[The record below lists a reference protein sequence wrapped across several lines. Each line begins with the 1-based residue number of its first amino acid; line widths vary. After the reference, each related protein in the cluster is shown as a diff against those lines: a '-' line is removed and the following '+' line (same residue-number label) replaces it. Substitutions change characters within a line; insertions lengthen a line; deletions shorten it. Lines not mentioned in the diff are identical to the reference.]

1 VIPTELRALWRQ
13 RIEVL
18 ATNVASGSREHREIA
33 HAAALIRQ
41 DYHDRFLVELLQN
54 ANDQALV
61 GSVYDST
68 VVICRSERL
77 LAVSNGGQAVT
88 ARNLERLSSLAD
100 SDKTGVLV
108 GNKGVGFKAVYQV
121 TDTPEIY
128 SASAAYS
135 GNVFT
140 DFGVGIAL
148 EQHPFEQQVLLD
160 AVEDDVAAFFREN
173 IGLAQALAGR
183 GIENPVE
190 AVRSELARVAGFKF
204 PLPRDAHDLAV
215 RLNELRIPDDE
226 RESIRT
232 LVVLP
237 IRDQKA
243 SDDVSRAIDRLVGGT
258 KVGESG
264 QAELALLFL
273 AGVSKI
279 VVLDHARGAQW
290 SFSRAIRA
298 GTPSETTI
306 TVTAAAGTERS
317 NCFWLLQRDALAG
330 AAPTVELRR
339 QIVGAALREF
349 GLEAWSNDDP
359 LPVTIALPMPGIDGA
374 SALGPPGRFCL
385 GLPTQQAT
393 GLPLHVDARFFAT
406 ISRTGLDFA
415 LPYNALLLDVAAE
428 LLGELLDILRNSPR
442 IEDRRAVTLA
452 LHRTEGGLADRA
464 FAPGGVADGGV
475 VLAWGGQ
482 SYLSRGDC
490 RMPSKTERSLLEF
503 VRDVPTGQELNVG
516 FLPEEALLAD
526 AADVLDS
533 LELPALTTSPH
544 PWLKRD
550 GQTASVVESAAR
562 SHRADGPGY
571 WEGFTAALLS
581 CFEVADLQDQAWLP
595 VGTADLAAPSQRVFL
610 PTPVD
615 TQDDDEEVSNVPPRV
630 AAMIRLVDG
639 TSLRIREDG
648 RTLTKLTARLDAAK
662 LVRRPRKTELLEEAL
677 FPALSNAAGTDDD
690 LALELFAQAVS
701 WIASMRELS
710 RKKLDCTGA
719 YVPVVDEKGALIWLL
734 ADESY
739 LGEGWGLSPDHD
751 RLLAAAYPGRQLM
764 PFAQIR
770 ERLGLAEDDV
780 TNWQA
785 AVQVLGVSSVPRITV
800 YSDRKAPLES
810 YNGTLHV
817 VGRPTLGEPTIDTIY
832 EAYVAY
838 LAGYSTRWIQQMPHD
853 VSEVCWVDG
862 LEVLAQRE
870 AIVDLMLMHP
880 DYFFP
885 HRSVV
890 LGRVGH
896 APAQTVDA
904 MWVFALRLLDWLVLP
919 GERGVGREPVRVSA
933 NKLWRLPDGAR
944 RAAYAQVLNVVPHA
958 LAGASQLLGVFG
970 VPSVEDAPL
979 ARLIDALRELAARL
993 DDERLH
999 TRREA
1004 QSLAIELYAQINAR
1018 LEKELLQ
1025 RAPQGLTIPLLR
1037 DRKLENV
1044 DPSGPGV
1051 IVLFDDEPAR
1061 TRHIDGIER
1070 AYRVP
1075 VARDAAI
1082 DRLHDL
1088 FVRTW
1093 GVDHVVRTSTATVRV
1108 AFSAATSHEAFLS
1121 WLQRE
1126 YPHTEVAAEL
1136 AALLTFGG
1144 ERLVRAEPVSRNWK
1158 SFEKLSLVFGVFE
1171 DSTVATF
1178 YDRADDRMLVSSTLD
1193 QHDVLAAT
1201 WELAGARSRDL
1212 WAGYASALHIGSAR
1226 AFLHDREISDV
1237 EIIDVADAAGLN
1249 RTMSVQ
1255 GLAPALQAAR
1265 CHFAPGT
1272 TLDEAAAWL
1281 ASIGDRPDDVARA
1294 FNSTD
1299 LSECLTNALG
1309 QRSPEGEIQVVRHLH
1324 VPWHL
1329 WQEALLRRDGVRYV
1343 FAQSVQRFRRTRDH
1357 LVAIV
1362 REVGAREADVD
1373 LEALSAALADTG
1385 AAPVPEAVQFFP
1397 PDVAKADE
1405 TALVSIRAAVAPFDS
1420 VSRALTELPAPPWDE
1435 ELPIPKDATQRGVRL
1450 FRDCSLAARESD
1462 ATTSVSAVISVA
1474 ARLAASLGETV
1485 SAPAILADARLSA
1498 RMRGEWAHVYAA
1510 LMLLRPLIEAG
1521 APETTKKLSTIWAFR
1536 DTTTYTMLLQ
1546 RLPDLARTERDEP
1559 QPKQSVLGVE
1569 LTASEL
1575 RADLLAGAAGA
1586 LGAKIAAA
1594 AALGIDPAILSASR
1608 NALPLSGACGKGTGG
1623 RGGGVGASTGKT
1635 RRENEL
1641 VGDIGEAVVHHWL
1654 GSVLGEDY
1662 GPDCWV
1668 SKARERYG
1676 LPAGNDGLG
1685 FDFKVPD
1692 PKGLLFR
1699 RTAVALHIEVKATST
1714 DGTGPFPMSRAEW
1727 EEARRCNGDG
1737 DAVYVIIRVFTADT
1751 APRIGDVILDP
1762 FAAYGR
1768 GEVRLTDRDLWVTV
1782 APPQIIVDNAVDR
1795 NVHDASSDNDEQ

>member
-1 VIPTELRALWRQ
+1 MIPTELRALWRQ

-41 DYHDRFLVELLQN
+41 DYHDRFLIELLQN

-61 GSVYDST
+61 GNVYDST
-68 VVICRSERL
+68 VVICRSESL

-128 SASAAYS
+128 SASAARAC
-135 GNVFT
+135 NVFT

-148 EQHPFEQQVLLD
+148 EQHPFEQQVLQD

-173 IGLAQALAGR
+173 VGLAQALAGR

-190 AVRSELARVAGFKF
+190 AVRPELARVAGFKF
-204 PLPRDAHDLAV
+204 PLPRDAHDLAL
-215 RLNELRIPDDE
+215 RLDELRIPDGE
-226 RESIRT
+226 RDSIRT

-237 IRDQKA
+237 LRDQRA
-243 SDDVSRAIDRLVGGT
+243 NDDVSRAIDRLVDGT

-298 GTPSETTI
+298 GTPSEMTI
-306 TVTAAAGTERS
+306 TVTAPVGIERS
-317 NCFWLLQRDALAG
+317 NCFWMLQRDALAG
-330 AAPTVELRR
+330 AALTVELRR
-339 QIVGAALREF
+339 QIVGTALREF

-359 LPVTIALPMPGIDGA
+359 LPVTIALPMPGIDCA
-374 SALGPPGRFCL
+374 RALGPPGRFCL

-415 LPYNALLLDVAAE
+415 LPYNAMLLDVAAE
-428 LLGELLDILRNSPR
+428 LLGELLDILRGSPR
-442 IEDRRAVTLA
+442 IEERRAVTLA
-452 LHRTEGGLADRA
+452 LHRSEGGLADRA
-464 FAPGGVADGGV
+464 FAPGGLADGDV

-482 SYLSRGDC
+482 SYLARCDC
-490 RMPSKTERSLLEF
+490 RLPSEAERSLLDF
-503 VRDVPTGQELNVG
+503 VREALTGQELNVG
-516 FLPEEALLAD
+516 LLPEEALLVD
-526 AADVLDS
+526 AADVLNS

-544 PWLKRD
+544 PWLQRD

-581 CFEVADLQDQAWLP
+581 CFEVANLQDQAWLP

-615 TQDDDEEVSNVPPRV
+615 TQGDDEEVSNVPPRV

-639 TSLRIREDG
+639 TALRIREDG
-648 RTLTKLTARLDAAK
+648 RSLTKLTARLDEAK
-662 LVRRPRKTELLEEAL
+662 LVQRPRKTELLEEAL
-677 FPALSNAAGTDDD
+677 FPALSSAAETDDD

-719 YVPVVDEKGALIWLL
+719 YVPVVDEKGALSWLL

-751 RLLAAAYPGRQLM
+751 RLLTAAYPGRRMM
-764 PFAQIR
+764 PFAQLR
-770 ERLGLAEDDV
+770 ERLGLVEDAV
-780 TNWQA
+780 ASWQA
-785 AVQVLGVSSVPRITV
+785 AVQVMGVSSVPRIKV
-800 YSDRKAPLES
+800 YSNRKAPLVS
-810 YNGTLHV
+810 YNRTLSV
-817 VGRPTLGEPTIDTIY
+817 VGTPTLGESAINAIY
-832 EAYVAY
+832 QAY
-838 LAGYSTRWIQQMPHD
+838 LAHLTGYSTQWIQPMPHD
-853 VSEVCWVDG
+853 VNKVCWVDD
-862 LEVLAQRE
+862 LDVPARRE

-880 DYFFP
+880 DFFYP
-885 HRSVV
+885 HRSVA
-890 LGRVGH
+890 LGRVDH
-896 APAQTVDA
+896 APAHTVDA

-944 RAAYAQVLNVVPHA
+944 RAAYAQVLNVVPYV
-958 LAGASQLLGVFG
+958 LAGASRLLGAFG

-1018 LEKELLQ
+1018 LEKEPLQ
-1025 RAPQGLTIPLLR
+1025 RVPQGLTIPLLR
-1037 DRKLENV
+1037 DRRLESV
-1044 DPSGPGV
+1044 DPSRTGV

-1061 TRHIDGIER
+1061 ARHIDGIER

-1088 FVRTW
+1088 FVRIW
-1093 GVDHVVRTSTATVRV
+1093 GADHVVRTSTAKVHV
-1108 AFSAATSHEAFLS
+1108 AFSASTSHEAFLS

-1126 YPHTEVAAEL
+1126 YPLTEVASEL

-1158 SFEKLSLVFGVFE
+1158 AFEKLSLVFGVFE
-1171 DSTVATF
+1171 NSTVATF
-1178 YDRADDRMLVSSTLD
+1178 YDRSGDCMMVSLALD
-1193 QHDVLAAT
+1193 KHDVLAAT
-1201 WELAGARSRDL
+1201 WELVGARSRDL
-1212 WAGYASALHIGSAR
+1212 WAGYARALQVGSTR
-1226 AFLHDREISDV
+1226 VFLHEREINDV
-1237 EIIDVADAAGLN
+1237 EIINVADAAGLN
-1249 RTMSVQ
+1249 RAMSVQ
-1255 GLAPALQAAR
+1255 GLASALQAAR

-1272 TLDEAAAWL
+1272 TLDEAATWL

-1294 FNSTD
+1294 FDRTD
-1299 LSECLTNALG
+1299 LSGVLTNALG
-1309 QRSPEGEIQVVRHLH
+1309 QRSPEGEIQVVRHLD

-1343 FAQSVQRFRRTRDH
+1343 FAQSEQRFRRTRDH

-1362 REVGAREADVD
+1362 REVGAREANVD
-1373 LEALSAALADTG
+1373 LDVLSAALADTG
-1385 AAPVPEAVQFFP
+1385 TAPVPDAVQFVP

-1405 TALVSIRAAVAPFDS
+1405 AALVSIRAAVASFDS

-1435 ELPIPKDATQRGVRL
+1435 GLPIPKDATQRGVRL
-1450 FRDCSLAARESD
+1450 FRECSPADRESD
-1462 ATTSVSAVISVA
+1462 ATTSVNAVISVA
-1474 ARLAASLGETV
+1474 ARLAAALGETV
-1485 SAPAILADARLSA
+1485 SASAILADARLTA

-1510 LMLLRPLIEAG
+1510 LLLLRPLIETG
-1521 APETTKKLSTIWAFR
+1521 APETTKKLSTIHAFR

-1546 RLPDLARTERDEP
+1546 RLPDLARTERDVP

-1575 RADLLAGAAGA
+1575 RADLLAGAAGT

-1608 NALPLSGACGKGTGG
+1608 SALPPSGARGKGTGG
-1623 RGGGVGASTGKT
+1623 RGGGGGASTGQA

-1676 LPAGNDGLG
+1676 LPAGNDGRG

-1727 EEARRCNGDG
+1727 EEARRCNSDG

-1782 APPQIIVDNAVDR
+1782 APPQVTVDNAGDR
-1795 NVHDASSDNDEQ
+1795 NVHDASSDKDEQ